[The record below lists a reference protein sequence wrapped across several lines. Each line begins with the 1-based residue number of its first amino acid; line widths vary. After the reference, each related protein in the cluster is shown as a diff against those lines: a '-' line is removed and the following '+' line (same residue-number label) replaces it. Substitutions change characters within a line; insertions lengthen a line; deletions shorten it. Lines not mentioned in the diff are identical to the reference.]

1 MAKKKGNTLKIVPIK
16 ATKLEKIFIK
26 LGFQSRPGKGSH
38 IVITNEGL
46 LFPITFGN
54 HPTTEL
60 SKQTIKALIKNAKIS
75 TQQYLDAFNSL

>member
-1 MAKKKGNTLKIVPIK
+1 MVKKKGNTLKIVPIK

-26 LGFQSRPGKGSH
+26 LGFQSRHGAGSH
-38 IVITNEGL
+38 IVITGKKL
-46 LFPITFGN
+46 LFPIAFGN

-60 SKQTIKALIKNAKIS
+60 SKHTIKALIKKTSIS